1 MSKRNGILG
10 VLAVGLIL
18 LLLSCAGVISDFL
31 AGLKLDMDGLL
42 LISVS
47 LTMALVFA
55 IMVFMLLKQEGWLGR
70 HKSAESA
77 PPAGSSQTAAGHK

>member
-10 VLAVGLIL
+10 VLAVGLIM
-18 LLLSCAGVISDFL
+18 LLLSFAGIISDFL

-55 IMVFMLLKQEGWLGR
+55 AMIFFLLKQEGWLGG
-70 HKSAESA
+70 HKAAESA
-77 PPAGSSQTAAGHK
+77 PPAAAGQK

>member
-10 VLAVGLIL
+10 VLAVGLIM
-18 LLLSCAGVISDFL
+18 LLLSCAGIISDFL

-55 IMVFMLLKQEGWLGR
+55 VMIFFLVKQEGLFGGR
-70 HKSAESA
+70 KPDDSA
-77 PPAGSSQTAAGHK
+77 PPAAAAGQK

>member
-1 MSKRNGILG
+1 MSVRHGILG
-10 VLAVGLIL
+10 VVAVGFIM
-18 LLLSCAGVISDFL
+18 LLLSFAGIISDFL

-55 IMVFMLLKQEGWLGR
+55 AMLVWLAKQEGWLGR
-70 HKSAESA
+70 RKSAE
-77 PPAGSSQTAAGHK
+77 QTAAAAQK